1 MPAKRGGT
9 PTPPIFQDVLATA
22 QQFLQG
28 TRERQSLIE
37 NIEKLT
43 GRRLLVYHASIQ
55 HQAGIMTGADL
66 NLVMDLCDDLGPRR
80 VPADLLIHTSGGDAN
95 TAELILNTLHQRA
108 SSVRVIVPRAAKSA
122 GTLVAMGAEEIVM
135 GAASELGPVDP
146 QFPVIVGGIPRYLP
160 AQAIVDSY
168 DELVRL
174 LHEAQ
179 ALNQPGGAYAT
190 ALQHL
195 DPAFVNEARRQI
207 DHSKAMGQ
215 RWLVRAM
222 YPGDTAK
229 AKGIMDRL
237 SDANIHKSHGRMID
251 AKMARDEIG
260 LRVKILPARN
270 RLWRALW
277 RLHLLN
283 EFYIGQLQPGPAGT
297 NIARVKLFESR
308 KVSLVQQAAVS

>member
-1 MPAKRGGT
+1 MAAKSPAV
-9 PTPPIFQDVLATA
+9 PTDPIFQEVLVTA

-28 TRERQSLIE
+28 TAERQGLIV

-43 GRRLLVYHASIQ
+43 HRRLLVYHASTQ
-55 HQAGIMTGADL
+55 HQAGIMTGADI
-66 NLVMDLCDDLGPRR
+66 NLFMDMCDDLGPRS
-80 VPADLLIHTSGGDAN
+80 VPVDLLIHTPGGDAN
-95 TAELILNTLHQRA
+95 TAEMILNTLHQRA
-108 SSVRVIVPRAAKSA
+108 SSVRVIVPREAKSA

-135 GAASELGPVDP
+135 GPASELGPVDP

-168 DELVRL
+168 DELVTL

-179 ALNQPGGAYAT
+179 AANQPGMAYVT
-190 ALQHL
+190 VLQQQNA
-195 DPAFVNEARRQI
+195 AFVNEARRQI
-207 DHSKAMGQ
+207 EHSKAMGQ
-215 RWLVRAM
+215 RWLIKAM
-222 YPGDTAK
+222 YPGDANK
-229 AKGIMDRL
+229 AEEIMNRL

-270 RLWRALW
+270 GLWRALW

-283 EFYIGQLQPGPAGT
+283 EFWIGQLQPGPAGT
-297 NIARVKLFESR
+297 SIARVKLFETR
-308 KVSLVQQAAVS
+308 RVSLVQQAGVG